1 MANNGPH
8 SNQSQ
13 FFITTAA
20 APNLDGENCAFGV
33 VTDGLELVVHIAGME
48 TDDDDVPIEHVNVIA
63 CGRL

>member
-20 APNLDGENCAFGV
+20 APSLDGENCAFGV
-33 VTDGLELVVHIAGME
+33 VTDGLELVVKIDSME
-48 TDDDDVPIEHVNVIA
+48 TDDDDVPIEKVQVLA